1 MDGGAA
7 SIGIVVALLAGL
19 LSFLS
24 PCVLPLVP
32 SYVSFV
38 TGLGMEEL
46 AQGGGRVKRVAFVHS
61 LLFVAG
67 FSLIFLLM
75 GASATYIGHLLRTYQ
90 DVIARVGGL
99 VIIFFGVLLLGI
111 VPIPALSREKRYQFQ
126 RKPMG
131 YAGTVA
137 VGMAFGAG
145 WVPCIGPILGGILTL
160 AATRASVAEG
170 LGLLAVYSAGLAIPF
185 VLSAVALTAFLAWFQ
200 RFRRYIRYV
209 EWAAG
214 ILLIL
219 VGLLLV
225 TGQFTILAGWLIQF
239 TPEFLLERI

>member
-1 MDGGAA
+1 MDSVA
-7 SIGIVVALLAGL
+7 SVGIFVAFLAGL

-24 PCVLPLVP
+24 PCVLPLLP

-46 AQGGGRVKRVAFVHS
+46 AAGGARVKRVTLIHS

-75 GASATYIGHLLRTYQ
+75 GASATYIGQLLRTYQ
-90 DVIARVGGL
+90 DSIARIGGV
-99 VIIFFGVLLLGI
+99 VIILFGVYLLGVI
-111 VPIPALSREKRYQFQ
+111 PIAALSREKRFQFQ
-126 RKPMG
+126 AKPVG
-131 YAGTVA
+131 YVGTVA
-137 VGMAFGAG
+137 VGVAFGAG
-145 WVPCIGPILGGILTL
+145 WVPCIGPILGSILTL
-160 AATRASVAEG
+160 AATRADVAEG
-170 LGLLAVYSAGLAIPF
+170 VGLLGVYSAGLAIPF
-185 VLSAVALTAFLAWFQ
+185 VASAVALTAFLDWFKK
-200 RFRRYIRYV
+200 FRRYLRYV

-225 TGQFTILAGWLIQF
+225 TGKFTLLAGWLVQF
-239 TPEFLLERI
+239 TPDFIQERI

>member
-1 MDGGAA
+1 MDSGA
-7 SIGIVVALLAGL
+7 SVGILVAFLAGL

-46 AQGGGRVKRVAFVHS
+46 ESGGDEVKRVTLLHS

-67 FSLIFLLM
+67 FTLIFLLM
-75 GASATYIGHLLRTYQ
+75 GASATYVGQLLRSHQ
-90 DVIARVGGL
+90 ELIARIGGV
-99 VIIFFGVLLLGI
+99 VIIFFGVYLLG
-111 VPIPALSREKRYQFQ
+111 VIPLQALSRERRFQFQ
-126 RKPMG
+126 RKPVG

-137 VGMAFGAG
+137 VGVAFGAG
-145 WVPCIGPILGGILTL
+145 WVPCIGPILGAILTL
-160 AATRASVAEG
+160 AATRANVAEG
-170 LGLLAVYSAGLAIPF
+170 VGLLGVYSAGLAIPF

-200 RFRRYIRYV
+200 RFRRYLRYV

-225 TGQFTILAGWLIQF
+225 SGKFTLLAGWLAKF

>member
-1 MDGGAA
+1 MDSGT
-7 SIGIVVALLAGL
+7 SVGILVAFVAGI

-46 AQGGGRVKRVAFVHS
+46 EHGGPDVKRVALVHS

-67 FSLIFLLM
+67 FTLIFLLL
-75 GASATYIGHLLRTYQ
+75 GASATYIGQLLRAYQ
-90 DVIARVGGL
+90 GVIARVGGV
-99 VIIFFGVLLLGI
+99 VIIFFGVFLLGI
-111 VPIPALSREKRYQFQ
+111 IPIPALRREKRFQFQ
-126 RKPMG
+126 NKPVG
-131 YAGTVA
+131 YAGTMA
-137 VGMAFGAG
+137 VGVAFGAG

-170 LGLLAVYSAGLAIPF
+170 VGLLGVYSAGLAVPF
-185 VLSAVALTAFLAWFQ
+185 VLSALALTAFLGWFQ
-200 RFRRYIRYV
+200 KFRRYIRYV
-209 EWAAG
+209 EWVAG
-214 ILLIL
+214 VMLIL

-225 TGQFTILAGWLIQF
+225 TGKFTLLAGWLVQF
-239 TPEFLLERI
+239 TPDFLLKRI

>member
-1 MDGGAA
+1 MESGT
-7 SIGIVVALLAGL
+7 SVGIFVALLAGL

-32 SYVSFV
+32 SYVSFI

-46 AQGGGRVKRVAFVHS
+46 EQGGGDVKKVTLVHS

-67 FSLIFLLM
+67 FTLIFLAM
-75 GASATYIGHLLRTYQ
+75 GAGATAIGQLLREHKEL
-90 DVIARVGGL
+90 VARVGGL
-99 VIIFFGVLLLGI
+99 IIIFFGLLLLGVI
-111 VPIPALSREKRYQFQ
+111 PIPLLSREKRYQFQ
-126 RKPMG
+126 NKPVG
-131 YAGTVA
+131 YVGTAA

-145 WVPCIGPILGGILTL
+145 WVPCIGPILGAILTL
-160 AATRASVAEG
+160 AANTESVGQGVA
-170 LGLLAVYSAGLAIPF
+170 LLFVYSLGLAIPF

-200 RFRRYIRYV
+200 KFRRYIRYV
-209 EWAAG
+209 EWVAG

-225 TGQFTILAGWLIQF
+225 TGKFTLLAGWLIQF
-239 TPEFLLERI
+239 TPEFLLEHI

>member
-1 MDGGAA
+1 MDSGA
-7 SIGIVVALLAGL
+7 SVGIVVAFLAGL

-46 AQGGGRVKRVAFVHS
+46 EAGGERVRWVTLVHS

-75 GASATYIGHLLRTYQ
+75 GASATYVGQLLRTYQ
-90 DVIARVGGL
+90 DLIARIGGV
-99 VIIFFGVLLLGI
+99 VIILFGIYLLGI
-111 VPIPALSREKRYQFQ
+111 VPITALGRERRYQFQ
-126 RKPMG
+126 QKPVG
-131 YAGTVA
+131 YFGTVA
-137 VGMAFGAG
+137 VGVAFGAG
-145 WVPCIGPILGGILTL
+145 WVPCIGPILGAILTL

-170 LGLLAVYSAGLAIPF
+170 VGLLGVYSAGLAIPF
-185 VLSAVALTAFLAWFQ
+185 VVSAVALTAFLAWFQ
-200 RFRRYIRYV
+200 KFRRYLRYV
-209 EWAAG
+209 EWIAG
-214 ILLIL
+214 VMLIL

-225 TGQFTILAGWLIQF
+225 TGKFTLLAGWLVQF
-239 TPEFLLERI
+239 TPQFILERI

>member
-1 MDGGAA
+1 MQDGT
-7 SIGIVVALLAGL
+7 SIGIFVAFLAGL

-32 SYVSFV
+32 SYVSFI
-38 TGLGMEEL
+38 TGLGLEEL
-46 AQGGGRVKRVAFVHS
+46 EQGGGDVKKVTIVHA

-67 FSLIFLLM
+67 FTLIFLAL
-75 GASATYIGHLLRTYQ
+75 GAGATAIGQLLREHKVLVAQ
-90 DVIARVGGL
+90 IGGVI
-99 VIIFFGVLLLGI
+99 IIFFGLLLLGVI
-111 VPIPALSREKRYQFQ
+111 PIPLFSREKRYQFQ
-126 RKPMG
+126 NKPVG

-145 WVPCIGPILGGILTL
+145 WVPCIGPILGAILTL
-160 AATRASVAEG
+160 AANTASVTQGVA
-170 LGLLAVYSAGLAIPF
+170 LLFVYSLGLAIPF

-200 RFRRYIRYV
+200 KFRRFIRYV

-225 TGQFTILAGWLIQF
+225 TGKFTILAGYLIQF
-239 TPEFLLERI
+239 TPDFLLEHI